1 MKNFSDLNVLL
12 LDDDENMRKY
22 ILQILKEYLFK
33 RTFEVGDGEDGFK
46 VLRDN
51 KINLILCDW
60 VMPNMD
66 GLEFYNAI
74 KSSPGFS

>member
-74 KSSPGFS
+74 KFSPGFS